1 MCWRIDK
8 VEYEKN
14 PNCYHKVAEEDVIVY
29 KFGYKKYNKFNPMY
43 RQEFIYKTNSL
54 NDEISLHMESRHDEC
69 YYIDDDECYYIDE
82 GYHSYSGEC
91 KILYFLTC
99 GKKTFGIESS
109 KGYKIMPMCLIEQPI
124 KVGEFIIPKGSEYYE
139 NDLGEIVSSQI
150 MWTGERCLLDDFE
163 LADIICD
170 NKVYLKDLNY
180 VLGNR

>member
-1 MCWRIDK
+1 MCWTIDK
-8 VEYEKN
+8 EKFEAN
-14 PNCYHKVAEEDVIVY
+14 SERYHHIAEEDIIVY
-29 KFGYKKYNKFNPMY
+29 KFGYKKHNKFNPMY

-54 NDEISLHMESRHDEC
+54 NDEISLHMDSRDEC

-124 KVGEFIIPKGSEYYE
+124 KLGKFIIPKGSEYYE
-139 NDLGEIVSSQI
+139 NDLGEIVSSQL
-150 MWTGERCLLDDFE
+150 MWTGEC
-163 LADIICD
+163 
-170 NKVYLKDLNY
+170 YLITKMEIGKTIQLKK
-180 VLGNR
+180 L